1 MINVEFVFSRLT
13 SQKCAYEL
21 LDFNAE
27 FDRDKYADQPIV
39 ANAKLLLTTLN

>member
-1 MINVEFVFSRLT
+1 MMNVEFVFSRLT

-21 LDFNAE
+21 FDFNAE

-39 ANAKLLLTTLN
+39 ASAKLLLTTFS